1 MYRPMWNGIDTSEKD
16 PHIYN
21 EIIIIKDTKI
31 IQRGKDNL
39 FNNCAVKTGYPHAKA

>member
-1 MYRPMWNGIDTSEKD
+1 MYRPMEWNRHLRKD

-21 EIIIIKDTKI
+21 EIIIIKGTKI
-31 IQRGKDNL
+31 IQWEKDNL